1 MWNSLAKPSVKRSNG
16 IRQAWN
22 SLSVSQALSTDRQ
35 AEDQYISA
43 LYQHN
48 VAKLSLARA
57 LGVASTNYKQYL
69 GGK

>member
-1 MWNSLAKPSVKRSNG
+1 
-16 IRQAWN
+16 
-22 SLSVSQALSTDRQ
+22 VSQALSALTQ
-35 AEDQYISA
+35 ADNQYVDS

-57 LGVASTNYKQYL
+57 LGVAGNDYRKYV

>member
-1 MWNSLAKPSVKRSNG
+1 VDT
-16 IRQAWN
+16 

>member
-1 MWNSLAKPSVKRSNG
+1 VQAQTSVA
-16 IRQAWN
+16 QAN
-22 SLSVSQALSTDRQ
+22 
-35 AEDQYISA
+35 DQYVIS

-57 LGVASTNYKQYL
+57 MGVVDTRYQEFL